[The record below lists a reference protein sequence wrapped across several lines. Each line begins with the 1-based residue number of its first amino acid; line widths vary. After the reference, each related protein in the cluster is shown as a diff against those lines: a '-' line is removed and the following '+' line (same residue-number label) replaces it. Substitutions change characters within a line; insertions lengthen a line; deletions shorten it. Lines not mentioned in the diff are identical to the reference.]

1 MGKILQVIKKD
12 SNFQNGKV
20 KINLYETSFKTLS
33 KLMDSVP
40 GQTVRNAAAGQKVG
54 YQVFRD
60 LNSLQYAE
68 RVKLERFKTLY
79 NSWINTAK
87 SKVSSLLNFN
97 YIFSSLTQNYSNTI
111 VKDSKL
117 DMLLLEK
124 IVNPEKEIYDY
135 IIKADDSMQ
144 NNLSKLREWSKKRPY
159 GSNVNKC
166 VSKTFEVMART
177 SLRKTVSPAYG
188 VTANFEEV
196 GSHYN
201 KNYRVVLSNLN
212 NIPINRTV
220 TVNYRLERFGNH
232 IGDINFSIKK
242 NSLGINFDD
251 GNIVF
256 VRFNTSGTNRV
267 YGSNNYEFKN
277 IPSPH
282 FNTSNV
288 NLKFL
293 KSRVLI

>member
-40 GQTVRNAAAGQKVG
+40 GQTVQNAAAGQKVG

-68 RVKLERFKTLY
+68 RLKLERFEGLY

-97 YIFSSLTQNYSNTI
+97 YIFSSLTQDYSNTI

-124 IVNPEKEIYDY
+124 IVNPEKEIYDF
-135 IIKADDSMQ
+135 IIKADDSIQ
-144 NNLSKLREWSKKRPY
+144 NNLSKLREWSK
-159 GSNVNKC
+159 
-166 VSKTFEVMART
+166 SK
-177 SLRKTVSPAYG
+177 
-188 VTANFEEV
+188 
-196 GSHYN
+196 
-201 KNYRVVLSNLN
+201 
-212 NIPINRTV
+212 
-220 TVNYRLERFGNH
+220 
-232 IGDINFSIKK
+232 
-242 NSLGINFDD
+242 
-251 GNIVF
+251 
-256 VRFNTSGTNRV
+256 V
-267 YGSNNYEFKN
+267 YGSNCKNFVSGLSVGDTSIGWGIKSTTGPCSWSLQRGIENNKSRVTATNLQALSVGQSSSVRVIGGSSRDYIVSITRLSLGNVSENDGYFTYSSVYPDGPNTGGFNLFN

-282 FNTSNV
+282 FDTSNV
-288 NLKFL
+288 NLQFL